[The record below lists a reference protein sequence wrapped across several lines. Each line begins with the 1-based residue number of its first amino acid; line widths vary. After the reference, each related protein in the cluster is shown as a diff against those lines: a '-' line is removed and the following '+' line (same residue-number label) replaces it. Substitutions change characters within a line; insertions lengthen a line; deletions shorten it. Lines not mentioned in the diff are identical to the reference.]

1 MKLGIIACGAI
12 VRELI
17 AIANLEG
24 WDFALTAVPAQLH
37 NAPEAIPAAVQAKVD
52 AWAAQFDVILVGYG
66 DCGTAGALDQ
76 ALAGYANVVR
86 IPGPHC
92 YDFYGGDVFTTHN
105 EAHPGTFYLTDFLA
119 RHFDTLVWKGLGIAQ
134 HPELRPLYFGNY
146 THVLYLNQL
155 PARDED
161 ARARAAAVA
170 RRAAASTM
178 LNGLIAVAASS
189 AGPTCQERAASTRRS
204 RKRSRIGRA
213 TRTRD
218 TAEHFWFACPNAER
232 RTPSTA
238 SSMSA
243 SAKTSAGFLPPISAI
258 SVRGRPAASVTDVTV
273 SCIQVPTARE
283 PVKATIATRGSS
295 TRTRPAERPSP
306 GTH

>member
-161 ARARAAAVA
+161 ARARAAAHKLDLTYVHAETGLDELRA
-170 RRAAASTM
+170 RVVPLVEACAA
-178 LNGLIAVAASS
+178 
-189 AGPTCQERAASTRRS
+189 
-204 RKRSRIGRA
+204 RA
-213 TRTRD
+213 TQP
-218 TAEHFWFACPNAER
+218 E
-232 RTPSTA
+232 TPPC
-238 SSMSA
+238 
-243 SAKTSAGFLPPISAI
+243 AG
-258 SVRGRPAASVTDVTV
+258 
-273 SCIQVPTARE
+273 
-283 PVKATIATRGSS
+283 
-295 TRTRPAERPSP
+295 
-306 GTH
+306 